1 MKTAKN
7 TLATKIASAL
17 AAATIGLALVATPA
31 MAMADEMDVPAPIAV
46 PEPVEV
52 PDPIEVPDPVVI
64 PDPVVVPDPV
74 VIPDPLWD
82 VEDSWDVTLDA
93 DEGWVPVDSVL
104 DTFYVVFQDD
114 YVVGS
119 SWATPREQL
128 RAILVALRHA
138 RLTTSASVVTDV
150 DPYLENGVRL
160 VDVTLAGRG
169 VRYVY
174 TIEAATGHIVGLSIR

>member
-1 MKTAKN
+1 MKTTKS
-7 TLATKIASAL
+7 TLATKIASAF
-17 AAATIGLALVATPA
+17 AAATIGLALAATPA

-52 PDPIEVPDPVVI
+52 PDPIEVPDPVEIPDPVVI
-64 PDPVVVPDPV
+64 PDPVA
-74 VIPDPLWD
+74 IPDPLWD

-138 RLTTSASVVTDV
+138 RLATSASVVTDV